1 MPDEG
6 FGSTT
11 RGLTKVGAGT
21 LGIVGSKNLVD
32 GSTEAMYWR
41 LDPDAAAPNGFRIT
55 ATGFGGCTAGANCAA
70 TGIAFADDDPE
81 RPIIVGSASPGGL
94 SRALGGLP
102 RLSVPSHPACFG
114 VARYVHVPAGTAAS
128 VQVRAVIDPLHDDPT
143 D

>member
-1 MPDEG
+1 MKRASVIKHSSMALLIALLATAAPAAFGVNKYLRIALPDDG

-55 ATGFGGCTAGANCAA
+55 ATGFGGWAC
-70 TGIAFADDDPE
+70 
-81 RPIIVGSASPGGL
+81 GL
-94 SRALGGLP
+94 EYRRAWCL
-102 RLSVPSHPACFG
+102 VPNLC
-114 VARYVHVPAGTAAS
+114 
-128 VQVRAVIDPLHDDPT
+128 
-143 D
+143 